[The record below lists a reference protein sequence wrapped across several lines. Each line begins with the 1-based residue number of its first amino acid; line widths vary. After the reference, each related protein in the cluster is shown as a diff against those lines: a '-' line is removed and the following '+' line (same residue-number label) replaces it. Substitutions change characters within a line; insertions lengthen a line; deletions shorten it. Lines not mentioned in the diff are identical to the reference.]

1 MHSAHVLSAA
11 GGEGLLEVDSN
22 PNPLRTV
29 ITEHLQDLEDS
40 HLLLGTKPGIGIENP
55 LENLK
60 EYILDHQSFSS

>member
-11 GGEGLLEVDSN
+11 GGKGLLEVDSN

-29 ITEHLQDLEDS
+29 ITDHLLDLEDS

-55 LENLK
+55 VENLT
-60 EYILDHQSFSS
+60 EYIMDYQSFSS